1 MDVMHQRV
9 KDMAQCIKVPVINV
23 TGKHI
28 IRVGRNLITNDMDNL
43 PKASTAE
50 QYHSWAGTL
59 L

>member
-1 MDVMHQRV
+1 MHQWV

-28 IRVGRNLITNDMDNL
+28 IRVGRNLINDMDNL
-43 PKASTAE
+43 PKAFTAQ
-50 QYHSWAGTL
+50 QYQSWAGTL